1 MNKLPHSP
9 LMHMRMRSVSSMM
22 LAGGEQDRSQ
32 EEFCWSVCAIYTSP
46 ATSADRQDASIVL
59 HNINVQGQ
67 LPTSDMVQP
76 GQSNVALCFRQLLI
90 IAIYKLQ

>member
-1 MNKLPHSP
+1 
-9 LMHMRMRSVSSMM
+9 MHMRMRSVSSMM

-32 EEFCWSVCAIYTSP
+32 KEFCWSVCAIYTS
-46 ATSADRQDASIVL
+46 ADRPDASIVL

-67 LPTSDMVQP
+67 LPTSNMVQP
-76 GQSNVALCFRQLLI
+76 GQSNVALCFWQLLI